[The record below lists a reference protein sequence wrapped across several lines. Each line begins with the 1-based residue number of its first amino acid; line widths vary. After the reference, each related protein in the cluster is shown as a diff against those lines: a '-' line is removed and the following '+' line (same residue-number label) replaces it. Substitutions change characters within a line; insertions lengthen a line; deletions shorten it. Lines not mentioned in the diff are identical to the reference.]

1 MKVLILNAG
10 SSSQKSCLYN
20 LPEDTLPPHP
30 PEAIWSATIDWTVAD
45 DYGLLKVKANESKQE
60 IKLDPNNRTQA
71 NATLLNTLIEGYTK
85 VIDQLSEINI
95 VGHRVVHGGIHYSQ
109 STLITPEVQQTI
121 ADLIPLAPTH
131 NPAHLEG
138 IEAITKILGD
148 VPQMA
153 VFDTAFH
160 ATMPPEVATY
170 PIPYEWT
177 EKGVRRYGFHGTSH
191 KYCSQRVAELLGTSL
206 EGVKLVT
213 CHLGNGASLAAI
225 KDGQSVNTTMG
236 FTPLEGLMMG
246 TRSGSVDP
254 AILIYLMRE
263 HQLTAD
269 DLNNLL
275 NKAAGLKGVSGLS
288 ADMRTIVQGVED
300 GNERAILAFEM
311 YIQRLHANM
320 GAMIATLKGLD
331 ILVFTAGVGE
341 NAAIVRE
348 RACQAFEFLGLKL
361 DKEVNNQRPVD
372 QLISTP
378 DSQVKVYVIHTE
390 EDWAIAKDCWH
401 YLQDR

>member
-1 MKVLILNAG
+1 
-10 SSSQKSCLYN
+10 
-20 LPEDTLPPHP
+20 
-30 PEAIWSATIDWTVAD
+30 
-45 DYGLLKVKANESKQE
+45 
-60 IKLDPNNRTQA
+60 
-71 NATLLNTLIEGYTK
+71 
-85 VIDQLSEINI
+85 
-95 VGHRVVHGGIHYSQ
+95 
-109 STLITPEVQQTI
+109 
-121 ADLIPLAPTH
+121 
-131 NPAHLEG
+131 
-138 IEAITKILGD
+138 
-148 VPQMA
+148 MA

-160 ATMPPEVATY
+160 ATMPPEGATY

-206 EGVKLVT
+206 DGIKLVT

-225 KDGQSVNTTMG
+225 QDGQSVNTTMG

-263 HQLTAD
+263 HGLTAD
-269 DLNNLL
+269 DLNSLL
-275 NKAAGLKGVSGLS
+275 NKEAGLKGVSGLS
-288 ADMRTIVQGVED
+288 ADMRTIVQAMEE
-300 GNERAILAFEM
+300 GNERAILAFDM
-311 YIQRLHANM
+311 YIQRLHSLM

-348 RACQAFEFLGLKL
+348 KACEAFEFLGLKL
-361 DKEVNNQRPVD
+361 DKVKNNKRPID
-372 QLISTP
+372 ELISTP
-378 DSQVKVYVIHTE
+378 DSKVKVYVIHTE

-401 YLQDR
+401 YLQGR